1 MSQSIRQRRK
11 SQQSSKIGI
20 WIIGVSAAVVII
32 VVAAIALSNRQS
44 VAGIA
49 QPDVPAEWIDR
60 NTLGDP
66 EAPVVIEAWEDFLC
80 PACLQWTNTVKPRLQ
95 EEYIETGQ
103 VRLVFRNFPLQGF
116 MPASRMAAMASQ
128 CAADQEAF
136 WPYHDR
142 LFIAQS
148 RGQGGFVM
156 EDLVEY
162 AGEIG
167 LNSDAML
174 ECLGTQEY
182 AGYVDDS
189 VNQAVSLGLQATP
202 SILIEGQLMNNP
214 FDYDAMSAQIDSLLE
229 SAAAE

>member
-11 SQQSSKIGI
+11 SQGTSNIGI

-49 QPDVPAEWIDR
+49 QPEVPAEWIER

-66 EAPVVIEAWEDFLC
+66 NAPVVIEAWEDFMC

-128 CAADQEAF
+128 CAADQDAF

-148 RGQGGFVM
+148 RGQGGFLL
-156 EDLVEY
+156 ENLVEY

-167 LNSDAML
+167 LNSDEML
-174 ECLGTQEY
+174 QCMSTQEY
-182 AGYVDDS
+182 GDHVTDS
-189 VNQAVSLGLQATP
+189 INQAVSLGLQATP
-202 SILIEGQLMNNP
+202 SILIDGQLMANP
-214 FDYDAMSAQIDSLLE
+214 FDYDAMSAQIDSLVE
-229 SAAAE
+229 AAP

>member
-11 SQQSSKIGI
+11 SQSSSKIGI

-44 VAGIA
+44 VASIA
-49 QPDVPAEWIDR
+49 QPDLPAEWIER
-60 NTLGDP
+60 NELGDP
-66 EAPVVIEAWEDFLC
+66 NAPVVIEAWEDFMC
-80 PACLQWTNTVKPRLQ
+80 PACLQWSNTIKPRLQ
-95 EEYIETGQ
+95 EEYIATGQ

-128 CAADQEAF
+128 CAADQNAF

-148 RGQGGFVM
+148 RGQGGFLL
-156 EDLVEY
+156 ENLVEY

-167 LNSDAML
+167 LNSQEML
-174 ECLGTQEY
+174 QCLSTQEY
-182 AGYVDDS
+182 ATYVNDS
-189 VNQAVSLGLQATP
+189 VTEAISLGLQATP
-202 SILIEGQLMNNP
+202 SILIDGQLMSNP
-214 FDYDAMSAQIDSLLE
+214 FDYDAMSAQIDSLV
-229 SAAAE
+229 AAQ